1 MTKTINVLRLMGL
14 KTGKWHS
21 IAFNPTTRGCDTEQK
36 REGVRRAGHR
46 LAKLNLVAT
55 HPYEMLSV
63 VLQTKD
69 TGRILYSHSWINEG
83 YISGN

>member
-1 MTKTINVLRLMGL
+1 MTKTTNVIKLMGL
-14 KTGKWHS
+14 KAGKWQ
-21 IAFNPTTRGCDTEQK
+21 IIVTNPTTRGCDTEQK

-69 TGRILYSHSWINEG
+69 TGRILYSNSWINEG